1 MPELLDVTAPVTPGA
16 ATSYFFLPLLR
27 LLVQYTLLFGAA
39 FALFWGSRQA
49 SVQRRKIQ
57 ATMPTRADLR
67 RELTYGISSLFVFSA
82 VMTVTLVLARLGL
95 FPRFRFELGGLR
107 WTEYLLYFPAMVLVQ
122 DLYAYWAHRLLHT
135 PLLFRS
141 VHVVHHRSVTTTP
154 LSAISFH
161 PVEAV
166 LVIGVLPLLMA
177 LFPMDL
183 LLLLGFALFLA
194 LVGIRNELGYEL
206 HGRLFMRLRLHR
218 LLGGALHHNLHH
230 QRSDVH
236 FGLSTALMDRLFG
249 TTHPGYEGLLTRLV
263 EGRGARQERS
273 R

>member
-16 ATSYFFLPLLR
+16 ATSYFLLNLLR
-27 LLVQYTLLFGAA
+27 LLVQYTLLFGGA
-39 FALFWGSRQA
+39 FALFWWSRHA
-49 SVQRRKIQ
+49 SVQRRRIQ
-57 ATMPTRADLR
+57 ARMPARADIR
-67 RELTYGISSLFVFSA
+67 RELTYGISSILVFSA
-82 VMTVTLVLARLGL
+82 VTTLTLVLARLGI

-107 WTEYLLYFPAMVLVQ
+107 WYEYLLTFPAMVLVQ
-122 DLYAYWAHRLLHT
+122 DLYAYWMHRLLHT
-135 PLLFRS
+135 RILFRA
-141 VHVVHHRSVTTTP
+141 VHVVHHRSVTPTP
-154 LSAISFH
+154 LAALSFH

-166 LVIGVLPLLMA
+166 LVMAVLPLIMS

-218 LLGGALHHNLHH
+218 VLGGALHHNLHH

-249 TTHPGYEGLLTRLV
+249 TTHPGYEASLSRLV
-263 EGRGARQERS
+263 EDRGARQAR
-273 R
+273 